1 MSFLSM
7 GKAETFS
14 RKQIQL
20 VSHFNSKARMP
31 TTAVKLF
38 GDKFWNPLA
47 KEGIRGIEPKHSLI
61 ILLIVVQ
68 VWWWWTRKTGD
79 KAAVILWH
87 MWHIWCP
94 RYRRLPDSVLWP
106 TRRPGNTVPWQ
117 PKWRETLL
125 WHLWKYD
132 QVALASIIRIKS
144 SRRIPKVVALSCWKV
159 L

>member
-7 GKAETFS
+7 GKAERFS

-20 VSHFNSKARMP
+20 MSRFNSKARMP
-31 TTAVKLF
+31 TTAVQLF
-38 GDKFWNPLA
+38 GDNLESTGQRRSKGTWT
-47 KEGIRGIEPKHSLI
+47 KHSLI
-61 ILLIVVQ
+61 IFLIVLQ

-94 RYRRLPDSVLWP
+94 RYRRLPDSVFWP

-132 QVALASIIRIKS
+132 QVALASIIRVKS

>member
-1 MSFLSM
+1 MSFLCI
-7 GKAETFS
+7 GKAEKFS
-14 RKQIQL
+14 CKQIQL
-20 VSHFNSKARMP
+20 MSHFNSKARML

-38 GDKFWNPLA
+38 RDNLESTGQR
-47 KEGIRGIEPKHSLI
+47 GIRGLKPKHSLI
-61 ILLIVVQ
+61 ILLIVFE

-94 RYRRLPDSVLWP
+94 WYRRLPDSVLWP
-106 TRRPGNTVPWQ
+106 TWRPGNTVPWQ

-132 QVALASIIRIKS
+132 QVALASIIRVKS